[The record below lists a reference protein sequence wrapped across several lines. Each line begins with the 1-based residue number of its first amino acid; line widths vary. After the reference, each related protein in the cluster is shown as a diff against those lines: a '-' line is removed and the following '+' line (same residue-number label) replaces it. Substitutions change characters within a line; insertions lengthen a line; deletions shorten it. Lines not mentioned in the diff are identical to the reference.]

1 MARPSPAHGD
11 GTDQAVAAFGGEH
24 ERLRLTG
31 MQPRAEGG
39 RTVFI
44 DGTGEAEATGDLATW
59 YESQRTAWGY
69 LPNYAEIFASRPE
82 VAHAWSNLNLTIRGG
97 MDRRRFELATIAA
110 SRALRCIYC
119 LAAHSK
125 FLRDVVDDDVAKE
138 LRVGGEAVGAAQGAR
153 RRDRRQLEPASIH
166 TAADREVEVA
176 PGVGDLG
183 PAGEDLG
190 VVGQVSPGGALRLVP
205 GGEVTGGLG
214 LARPVD
220 EHGPAPSARGC
231 VTNLAAARAGRYPS
245 RDVGA
250 TSSPHE
256 RHRCGLR
263 GPFGRRHAPRAG
275 GSAVVVAGDLETR
288 SNRQGT
294 RQLTG
299 FTRHGQRFARTSS
312 RTRLM

>member
-110 SRALRCIYC
+110 SRALRCTYC
-119 LAAHSK
+119 LAAHST
-125 FLRDVVDDDVAKE
+125 FLRDVVIDDVAKE
-138 LRVGGEAVGAAQGAR
+138 LRVGGAAVGAAQGAR

-220 EHGPAPSARGC
+220 EHGPAPLRSRLHPGQAQPLMFPAKRGHCLVGPIAVRGARPGH
-231 VTNLAAARAGRYPS
+231 VLSVRF
-245 RDVGA
+245 DV
-250 TSSPHE
+250 
-256 RHRCGLR
+256 LR
-263 GPFGRRHAPRAG
+263 PD
-275 GSAVVVAGDLETR
+275 SW
-288 SNRQGT
+288 
-294 RQLTG
+294 G
-299 FTRHGQRFARTSS
+299 FTTSGGQDNV
-312 RTRLM
+312 LN